1 LSWIDIL
8 GTLAGILTTF
18 SAAPQLV
25 TSYRTRNVRDL
36 DLRFL
41 LMLDVGLFLWAL
53 YGIAIMSLPIIVF
66 NAIGCLLWLP
76 IIWMKIAN
84 R

>member
-1 LSWIDIL
+1 MDWVDII
-8 GTLAGILTTF
+8 GTIAGVLTTF

-25 TSYRTRNVRDL
+25 TTYRTRNVRDL

-41 LMLDVGLFLWAL
+41 LMLDAGLFLWAL

-66 NAIGCLLWLP
+66 NSIGCLLWLP